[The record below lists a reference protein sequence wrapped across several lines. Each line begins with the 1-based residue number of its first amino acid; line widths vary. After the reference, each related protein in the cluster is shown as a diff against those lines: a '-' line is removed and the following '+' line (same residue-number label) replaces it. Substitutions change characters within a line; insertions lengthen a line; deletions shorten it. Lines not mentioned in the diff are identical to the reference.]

1 MGQYLFEV
9 VDQRA
14 GNTHLFTFLMSL
26 LSTLN
31 RNQSDIILLFTA
43 DQTSPLTIP
52 IMSRRYFLVINLS
65 RVTWFL
71 AVPLGYVKEMN

>member
-14 GNTHLFTFLMSL
+14 GNTHLFTFLISL

-43 DQTSPLTIP
+43 DQTSHLTIP